1 MAQLAPTPEELGS
14 RSLPTKKEAAA
25 VALLH
30 MEMAETSLADYEK
43 MDRRGEPPRGVI
55 ARTATPMEGDGVRI
69 MDVWE
74 SQEDLERFEEEQI
87 MPVARDVWGEPSG
100 APRRRDIVEIHELWT
115 R

>member
-1 MAQLAPTPEELGS
+1 
-14 RSLPTKKEAAA
+14 
-25 VALLH
+25 
-30 MEMAETSLADYEK
+30 
-43 MDRRGEPPRGVI
+43 
-55 ARTATPMEGDGVRI
+55 MEGGGVRI

-100 APRRRDIVEIHELWT
+100 APRRRDIVEIHDLWT